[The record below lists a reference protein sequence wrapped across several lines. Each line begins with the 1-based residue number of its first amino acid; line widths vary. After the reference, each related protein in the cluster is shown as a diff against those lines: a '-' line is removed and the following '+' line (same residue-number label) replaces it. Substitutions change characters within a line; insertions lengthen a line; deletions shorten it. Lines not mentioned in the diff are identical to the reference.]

1 MGMEAGHP
9 RGPVSQPA
17 MKKKRE
23 KSSSRRPS
31 SEEEEESGD
40 RRQQV
45 FARQDDDETVLAQR
59 ASVRGLPAMLSST
72 SANAC
77 KTFVNRDLNG
87 ASHFRRYAVLNS
99 RPEELRLSNFV
110 GKPLRLEACQE
121 ELKPITSGRSKK
133 RPRGAIDCVFEYAL
147 EPTPSVVPR
156 RRSVVVQRSHQCYRR
171 YCGRSGQA
179 FGARQNLRIGKYIR
193 AQVRFM
199 KLGRASKEGRA
210 DTKRRLA
217 KPRSQCPR
225 LSRKKSAGGPARTQ
239 LGAGRNGAAGRH
251 GSGALFSCIAWCNCC
266 WCCCPVRKERVA
278 AFTVDR
284 LRPFIVFDSGSV
296 FIWGFTCCRRATA
309 VGKRQL
315 SLLCCLPAGRD
326 RAGLGRW
333 RRRWRRRRRLWW

>member
-1 MGMEAGHP
+1 MKRTKGSNLLVLHLSCAPFPGCVSSNAFSQLIQGACEKRPFSKTDRREKYGHGSRASSRP
-9 RGPVSQPA
+9 GVA
-17 MKKKRE
+17 ACHEKKRE

-147 EPTPSVVPR
+147 EPTPSLVPR
-156 RRSVVVQRSHQCYRR
+156 RRSVVVHRSHQCYRR

-225 LSRKKSAGGPARTQ
+225 LSRKKISWRAGAH
-239 LGAGRNGAAGRH
+239 AAGR
-251 GSGALFSCIAWCNCC
+251 GTQRGRRASRQRG
-266 WCCCPVRKERVA
+266 
-278 AFTVDR
+278 
-284 LRPFIVFDSGSV
+284 IVFV
-296 FIWGFTCCRRATA
+296 HRL
-309 VGKRQL
+309 VQL
-315 SLLCCLPAGRD
+315 LLVLLSCS
-326 RAGLGRW
+326 
-333 RRRWRRRRRLWW
+333 